1 MPSSPLRPFRAAI
14 LLAVAA
20 CSSGAQGHGAHDHAH
35 GTAIAPNAVARAQL
49 DSARRAVASLAT
61 PEAARAAGYR
71 PVFGQVP
78 LQGEH
83 WVRGD
88 LVLGGTAD
96 LARPPVLMFAP
107 VAGRPVLVGAAYAYI
122 RPVGPAPPALFDA
135 DPAIWHEH
143 RRLAGRRDRTL
154 QMMHAWFIDAP
165 DGPFARY
172 NPWLP
177 FLAAD
182 VAPPT
187 REALADSATAAR
199 ERRLGLALAAT
210 VTPPLVFELLERQ
223 AAPALRDSI
232 RAHRAAMTALLPPLG
247 EARRTGDAAAAAR
260 LADSVIVHGDA
271 IVAALRAAAP
281 QRPMAARLVDRT
293 VDEFMGRGHGIEE
306 ELEALLGGP

>member
-1 MPSSPLRPFRAAI
+1 MSFPAVRPLRAAL
-14 LLAVAA
+14 LLAAAA

-35 GTAIAPNAVARAQL
+35 ATVAPNATALAQL
-49 DSARRAVASLAT
+49 DSARRAVASLST

-88 LVLGGTAD
+88 LVLGGAAD

-107 VAGRPVLVGAAYAYI
+107 VAGKPVLVGAAYAYI
-122 RPVGPAPPALFDA
+122 RPVGSAPPALFDA

-154 QMMHAWFIDAP
+154 QMMHAWFVDAP
-165 DGPFARY
+165 DGAFARY

-187 REALADSATAAR
+187 RASLADSVSGAR

-232 RAHRAAMTALLPPLG
+232 RAHRAAVTALLPTLSA
-247 EARRTGDAAAAAR
+247 ARRAGDAATATR
-260 LADSVIVHGDA
+260 LAETVMAHGDA
-271 IVAALRAAAP
+271 IVAAVRRAAP

-293 VDEFMGRGHGIEE
+293 VDEFLGRGHGIEE
-306 ELEALLGGP
+306 ELEALIGGP